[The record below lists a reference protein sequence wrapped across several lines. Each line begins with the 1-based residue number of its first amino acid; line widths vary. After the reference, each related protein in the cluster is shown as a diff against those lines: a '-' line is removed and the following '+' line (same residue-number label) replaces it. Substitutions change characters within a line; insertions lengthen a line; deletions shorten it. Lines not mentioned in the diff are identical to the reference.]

1 MSNIDQIKNLMKE
14 IIKTKDP
21 ELIAM
26 ATELLQAEGGN
37 NGQDPPKKAQVV
49 AQENVSNRLK
59 RDFPEF
65 VMNQETTNSRSGQP
79 LEVKERPN
87 KFSDDGGEH
96 KDKNN
101 TTPTIELTERRR
113 PKFQKIEQTC
123 TRCNKTVAV
132 HPQHAR
138 EFYVCDRCLR
148 R

>member
-1 MSNIDQIKNLMKE
+1 MSNMEQIKDLMKE

-26 ATELLQAEGGN
+26 ATELLRAEDGN
-37 NGQDPPKKAQVV
+37 SGQDPPKKAQVA
-49 AQENVSNRLK
+49 AQQNVSNKLK

-79 LEVKERPN
+79 LEIKKRHNE
-87 KFSDDGGEH
+87 FSDNGDEH
-96 KDKNN
+96 RDENH
-101 TTPTIELTERRR
+101 TTPTVELTERRR
-113 PKFQKIEQTC
+113 PKFQKVEQIC
-123 TRCNKTVAV
+123 TRCNKTITV
-132 HPQHAR
+132 HPQHTR